1 MIEYSQMLSILT
13 RKVIWTANHIKRNL
27 TSYFNKKEIE
37 NKLLKKFLGLNVETI
52 NICNANCIFCAYQY
66 QTRDTGCMDRK
77 LFEKIILEYVE
88 IGGGDLGLTP
98 TVGEPL
104 ADKYL
109 LERIK
114 FARTFDKIKKIGF
127 TSNLISLARFNIK
140 DFVNSGLTNMNIS
153 TSGFDQVMY
162 KRVYRSNEYNRMYN
176 NLINL
181 LKENT
186 NSGNPIDILIH
197 MRTDKSLNE
206 TCNFPDYKKLL
217 QYSPAKKF
225 LCKLRYDDW
234 AGKIKKSELSGSMK
248 IRNMMASMR
257 FRYSACFEY
266 YNGPTIYWNGDVGI
280 CGCRDVDA
288 KELIIGNIKHN
299 KISDIWY
306 NEKHLD
312 YLNNFINRMPEI
324 CKKCTHYDNLSIL
337 NTVDWRNKIN
347 NAPDINKS
355 DN

>member
-1 MIEYSQMLSILT
+1 MNSIIT
-13 RKVIWTANHIKRNL
+13 IIIKKVIYTVTHIKNNL
-27 TSYFNKKEIE
+27 IAYFNKKEIE

-52 NICNANCIFCAYQY
+52 NICNANCTFCGYQY
-66 QTRDTGCMDRK
+66 QTRETGCMDRK

-114 FARTFDKIKKIGF
+114 FARSFDKIKKIQF
-127 TSNLISLARFNIK
+127 HSNLISLARFNIK
-140 DFVNSGLTNMNIS
+140 DFVNSGVTDLVVS
-153 TSGFDQVMY
+153 TSGLDQDMY

-181 LKENT
+181 LKENN
-186 NSGNPIDILIH
+186 NSGNPINITVD
-197 MRTDKSLNE
+197 MRTDKTLNE
-206 TCNFPDYKKLL
+206 TLNFPDYQKLL
-217 QYSPAKKF
+217 QYLPAKKF
-225 LCKLRYDDW
+225 LCKFRYDDW
-234 AGKIKKSELSGSMK
+234 AGKIKQSELSGTMK
-248 IRNMMASMR
+248 IRNMMLSMR

-266 YNGPTIYWNGDVGI
+266 YNGPSIYWNGDVGI

-288 KELIIGNIKHN
+288 KELIIGNVKHN

-312 YLNNFINRMPEI
+312 YLNNFTNRMPEI
-324 CKKCTHYDNLSIL
+324 CKKCTHYDNLSTL
-337 NTVDWRNKIN
+337 NTVAWKNKIN
-347 NAPDINKS
+347 NAPDIKKS
-355 DN
+355 VN